1 VIDDQAQ
8 RFAQRMIETWPT
20 GPRRTVWHDIALKL
34 HDADAARIAYAD
46 LERTATHISTA
57 QFHQAYAA
65 AARKTITPERGGTC
79 GDCDGTGWV
88 DAPDRVWPN
97 ERTTTQC
104 RPCPHCDE
112 GRKRASSRIWT
123 ERRRPERPEPT
134 AAEQPLELFS

>member
-1 VIDDQAQ
+1 MIDDQAQ

-57 QFHQAYAA
+57 QFHQAYAS

-79 GDCDGTGWV
+79 GDCDATGWV
-88 DAPDRVWPN
+88 TNPHHHSRDCKQTEPCHCHGITPCRCTRGQQMNDTQRRITDAN
-97 ERTTTQC
+97 
-104 RPCPHCDE
+104 
-112 GRKRASSRIWT
+112 
-123 ERRRPERPEPT
+123 RR
-134 AAEQPLELFS
+134 